1 MSAAVELRNVSFAYS
16 GTEKLI
22 LKDANLRLDYGSF
35 TVLSGVSGEGKTTL
49 LSIIN
54 GVIPYINGGK
64 LTGEVYLNGR
74 DASKMRTSERSRLV
88 GSVLQ
93 NADEQIVHD
102 RVEDEAAFGCEN
114 FKIPVPE
121 IQNAVQKS
129 LDWMSL
135 KPEWAT
141 KTLSGGQKQRL
152 ITAATLA
159 MDQRI
164 LVLDEPLANLDKDG
178 AKLLLDTLQRLS
190 NEGVAILLAEHRLDI
205 VLPYADR
212 VVWLKEGAVLTS
224 DSPHQ
229 YLAQNR
235 ERIPPCTNGK
245 IQKNRPCLE
254 ADEISYFAGGREI
267 LKQLSAQIRFGER
280 IVLLGENGCG
290 KTTLLRLLARL
301 TRPTSGTL
309 RQFILP
315 GDRHKKARAEWFQR
329 VGFVY
334 QNPSYQL
341 FMPTLME
348 EVAYRAVSLE
358 KAAQMIEQFGLS
370 GLENRHPHSLSEGQ
384 KRRAGIAA
392 IAAGEPEVILL
403 DEPTVGQ
410 DYQNL
415 KNMVESLN
423 RLQAEKGC
431 TMITVTH
438 DFRCAAALADRVLV
452 LEDGRIAKEGGPE
465 LADRYFRRNISSSAL

>member
-64 LTGEVYLNGR
+64 LTAEVYLNGR

-164 LVLDEPLANLDKDG
+164 LILDEPLANLDKDG

-212 VVWLKEGAVLTS
+212 VVWL
-224 DSPHQ
+224 
-229 YLAQNR
+229 
-235 ERIPPCTNGK
+235 
-245 IQKNRPCLE
+245 
-254 ADEISYFAGGREI
+254 
-267 LKQLSAQIRFGER
+267 LSLIH
-280 IVLLGENGCG
+280 I
-290 KTTLLRLLARL
+290 
-301 TRPTSGTL
+301 
-309 RQFILP
+309 
-315 GDRHKKARAEWFQR
+315 
-329 VGFVY
+329 
-334 QNPSYQL
+334 
-341 FMPTLME
+341 
-348 EVAYRAVSLE
+348 
-358 KAAQMIEQFGLS
+358 
-370 GLENRHPHSLSEGQ
+370 
-384 KRRAGIAA
+384 
-392 IAAGEPEVILL
+392 
-403 DEPTVGQ
+403 
-410 DYQNL
+410 
-415 KNMVESLN
+415 
-423 RLQAEKGC
+423 
-431 TMITVTH
+431 
-438 DFRCAAALADRVLV
+438 
-452 LEDGRIAKEGGPE
+452 
-465 LADRYFRRNISSSAL
+465 